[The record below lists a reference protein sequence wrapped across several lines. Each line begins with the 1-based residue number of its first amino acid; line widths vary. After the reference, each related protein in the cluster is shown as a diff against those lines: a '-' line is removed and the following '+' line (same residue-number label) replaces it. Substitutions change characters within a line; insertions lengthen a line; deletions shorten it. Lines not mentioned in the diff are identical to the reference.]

1 MTEID
6 KGDWV
11 LLGSLNLVCLVPH
24 SGTNLI
30 GSLGTHQDGKV
41 LRADGQEGREDDLRH
56 DEEEPNP
63 GVPEILIKTLV

>member
-24 SGTNLI
+24 AGTNLT
-30 GSLGTHQDGKV
+30 GSLGTHQDGKI